1 MERRPRRRRSN
12 PDWGQEPA
20 PRSSA
25 GWEAEPG
32 RRRPARKQGKRRA
45 RKVPLDPI
53 AKRQRR
59 FRYLGL
65 FGVMLFAGLG
75 GVCINYGL
83 VLPAVP
89 LLLLALG
96 SAGVFVYF

>member
-1 MERRPRRRRSN
+1 
-12 PDWGQEPA
+12 
-20 PRSSA
+20 
-25 GWEAEPG
+25 
-32 RRRPARKQGKRRA
+32 
-45 RKVPLDPI
+45 VPLDPI

-65 FGVMLFAGLG
+65 LGIMLFAGLA

-96 SAGVFVYF
+96 CAGVFVYF